1 MGQKEDNLFN
11 TCFIFFFRRCVQN
24 GGRFGYNLYRNAKE
38 MINDTNKI
46 TNKMV
51 ELKTLKY
58 APWCIVFFWWYS
70 YPS

>member
-1 MGQKEDNLFN
+1 
-11 TCFIFFFRRCVQN
+11 
-24 GGRFGYNLYRNAKE
+24 